1 MHRFLTA
8 FLVLSTLAMTQNVV
22 AGTPS
27 LLPERSE
34 QSIVGL
40 AQAGMGGASDLQV
53 ASMVGGQIPTA
64 GTMLLLVTG
73 LAGLSAV
80 GERSRVRRTPA
91 RPVSRESHPGAQRG
105 ILA

>member
-8 FLVLSTLAMTQNVV
+8 FLCLSTLAMTQNVV

-27 LLPERSE
+27 PVASSAARR
-34 QSIVGL
+34 IVQEVEKSDAGPV
-40 AQAGMGGASDLQV
+40 AQASLGAGT
-53 ASMVGGQIPTA
+53 VGGEIPSP

-80 GERSRVRRTPA
+80 GNRSRAATPVPT
-91 RPVSRESHPGAQRG
+91 R
-105 ILA
+105 

>member
-8 FLVLSTLAMTQNVV
+8 FLCLSTLAMTQNVV

-27 LLPERSE
+27 PFATHESAVVALGGDGLQPGA
-34 QSIVGL
+34 GL
-40 AQAGMGGASDLQV
+40 APSRAA
-53 ASMVGGQIPTA
+53 VGGEVPSP

-80 GERSRVRRTPA
+80 GSRGRAAKQPVRP
-91 RPVSRESHPGAQRG
+91 
-105 ILA
+105 

>member
-8 FLVLSTLAMTQNVV
+8 FLCLSTLAMTQNVV

-27 LLPERSE
+27 PLRTRGAELALQGTEAAGLTAGPE
-34 QSIVGL
+34 L
-40 AQAGMGGASDLQV
+40 AQAA
-53 ASMVGGQIPTA
+53 VGGEVPSP

-80 GERSRVRRTPA
+80 GNRRPAPVRATSR
-91 RPVSRESHPGAQRG
+91 
-105 ILA
+105 